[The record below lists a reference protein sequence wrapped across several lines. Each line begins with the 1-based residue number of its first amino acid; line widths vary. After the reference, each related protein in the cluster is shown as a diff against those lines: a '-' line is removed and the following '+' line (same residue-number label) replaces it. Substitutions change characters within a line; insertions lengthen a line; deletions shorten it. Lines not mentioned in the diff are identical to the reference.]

1 METEILEESSE
12 HQTSSMMEAIK
23 WWEKRRVWFN
33 VAVGLSGLISILFLF
48 PMFNLY
54 DILGIIFYGIAAN
67 VFYSFG
73 FVLEALNL
81 HYLNGRIEMSKYRMA
96 LFLIGT
102 LFSCLVTFVAGIVYY
117 SLATSPF

>member
-81 HYLNGRIEMSKYRMA
+81 HYLNGRIEMSK
-96 LFLIGT
+96 
-102 LFSCLVTFVAGIVYY
+102 
-117 SLATSPF
+117 